1 MNTMTEKS
9 TLPELSD
16 ATVAQLKRLRD
27 TDRPAF
33 YEYVASL
40 RKNKWPLRAISQPL
54 GVSRSIVQIWENK
67 VAENTPLPVT
77 EQLPKAIDDQVK
89 PIYLRYELSDEEST
103 RMYVLA
109 REASKVRRFT
119 DSDSPAREAAL
130 ELEEL
135 LHYHKERGASLNT
148 LKVACGVS
156 RRAIAQR
163 LEKRDKAS

>member
-1 MNTMTEKS
+1 MSEKS

-16 ATVAQLKRLRD
+16 NTVAQLKRLRD

-33 YEYVASL
+33 YELVASL
-40 RKNKWPLRAISQPL
+40 RKNKWPLRAISDPL

-67 VAENTPLPVT
+67 APENTPLPES
-77 EQLPKAIDDQVK
+77 EQLPKAIDEQVK
-89 PIYLRYELSDEEST
+89 PIYLRYELSDEESM

-119 DSDSPAREAAL
+119 DNDSPSRDAAR

-135 LHYHKERGASLNT
+135 LHYHKDRGASLNT

>member
-1 MNTMTEKS
+1 MTEKT
-9 TLPELSD
+9 TLPELSLETI
-16 ATVAQLKRLRD
+16 ARLKYLRD
-27 TDRPAF
+27 ADRPSF

-40 RKNKWPLRAISQPL
+40 RKNKWPLRAISVPL
-54 GVSRSIVQIWENK
+54 GVSRSIVQIWEHK
-67 VAENTPLPVT
+67 VPENTPLPDS
-77 EQLPKAIDDQVK
+77 EQLPRAIDDQVK
-89 PIYLRYELSDEEST
+89 PIYLRYELTDDEST
-103 RMYVLA
+103 ELYVLA

-119 DSDSPAREAAL
+119 DQDSPSRNAAK
-130 ELEEL
+130 ELEEK

>member
-1 MNTMTEKS
+1 
-9 TLPELSD
+9 
-16 ATVAQLKRLRD
+16 
-27 TDRPAF
+27 
-33 YEYVASL
+33 
-40 RKNKWPLRAISQPL
+40 
-54 GVSRSIVQIWENK
+54 
-67 VAENTPLPVT
+67 
-77 EQLPKAIDDQVK
+77 
-89 PIYLRYELSDEEST
+89 
-103 RMYVLA
+103 MYVLA

-119 DSDSPAREAAL
+119 DPDAPSRDAAK

>member
-1 MNTMTEKS
+1 MTEKS
-9 TLPELSD
+9 TLPELSPD
-16 ATVAQLKRLRD
+16 TVAQLKKLRD

-33 YEYVASL
+33 YQYVASL
-40 RKNKWPLRAISQPL
+40 RRNKWPLRAVSEPL
-54 GVSRSIVQIWENK
+54 GVSRSIVQIWEHK
-67 VAENTPLPVT
+67 VLESTVLPET

-89 PIYLRYELSDEEST
+89 PIYLRYELTDEEST
-103 RMYVLA
+103 QMYVLA

-119 DSDSPAREAAL
+119 DLDSPARDAAK
-130 ELEEL
+130 ELEDL

-156 RRAIAQR
+156 RRAVAQR

>member
-1 MNTMTEKS
+1 MTEKS
-9 TLPELSD
+9 SLPELSSE
-16 ATVAQLKRLRD
+16 TVAKLKHLRD
-27 TDRPAF
+27 TDRNSF

-67 VAENTPLPVT
+67 VPTNADLPDT
-77 EQLPKAIDDQVK
+77 EPLPKAIDEQVK

-119 DSDSPAREAAL
+119 DADSPARDAAK
-130 ELEEL
+130 ELEDL
-135 LHYHKERGASLNT
+135 LHYHKDRGASLNT